1 MNSPRNI
8 WGEGWS
14 HCAGVVFWHGN
25 DTCFTIPP
33 FPFSFGG
40 VDLST
45 AAGEKWVFRTLPPP
59 LRGRVN
65 ERVAKKKGGGGG
77 AGGRG
82 RRNLVSEHRSHATH
96 VHHWNS
102 RPGLIFPSWLKL
114 EKKLANYHNILYSDR
129 TQLNYLGGKKVKQ
142 NRSESVFNCSWYAV
156 QKQVAL
162 LNHLRASTAQGGA
175 SLKNNNTL

>member
-1 MNSPRNI
+1 MFYN
-8 WGEGWS
+8 
-14 HCAGVVFWHGN
+14 
-25 DTCFTIPP
+25 
-33 FPFSFGG
+33 
-40 VDLST
+40 
-45 AAGEKWVFRTLPPP
+45 PP
-59 LRGRVN
+59 LPLLIRRSGPVHCCWR
-65 ERVAKKKGGGGG
+65 EMGLSDITASSQGTRKWAGGKKKKWGGWGG

-156 QKQVAL
+156 RKQVAL